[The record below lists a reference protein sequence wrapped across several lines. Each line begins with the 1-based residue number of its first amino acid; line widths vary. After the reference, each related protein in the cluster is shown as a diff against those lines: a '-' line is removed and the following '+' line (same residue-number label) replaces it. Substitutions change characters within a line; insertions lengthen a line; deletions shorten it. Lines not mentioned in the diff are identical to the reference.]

1 MSDIKFLQ
9 DYFSSL
15 KELLNNEIYFEKLI
29 EVKNILKKG
38 NLNGK
43 KTMIFWKWR

>member
-29 EVKNILKKG
+29 EVKNILKRKFEW
-38 NLNGK
+38 K
-43 KTMIFWKWR
+43 KNNDFWKWR